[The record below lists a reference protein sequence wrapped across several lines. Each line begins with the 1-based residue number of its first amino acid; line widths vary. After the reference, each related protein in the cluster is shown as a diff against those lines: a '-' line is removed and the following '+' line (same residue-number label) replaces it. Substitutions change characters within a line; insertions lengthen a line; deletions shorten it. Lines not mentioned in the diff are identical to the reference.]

1 MMKKVLL
8 VLTFASGL
16 CHGADDLVKD
26 LKVFLEN
33 HCYDCHGD
41 GMSKGGLDFDE
52 LKTDLADPANFA
64 KWELIYD
71 RVEKGEMPP
80 KKVKERPDDDEV
92 SHFGERL
99 FRPLYEAHQKE
110 RGTVLR
116 RLNRREYENT
126 MNDLFGTN
134 LKLARMLPE
143 DGRSHEFDN
152 VGEAL
157 GLSMMHLERYLDA
170 ARLVFDTAVQSE
182 IKKPEA
188 KVIPANFR
196 ESEIEK
202 SIGKQWKKLPDGA
215 IVRFQGGGYPSG
227 LLRNSG
233 VPVSGWYEIEVTGY
247 AHQSEKSVTCSI
259 SGESYQRGSGKPVYR
274 YASFAPDKPT
284 TVKFRQWIE
293 KNYMLVVEPRGLVFP
308 HPRPENIDDY
318 KGAGFAFVSASV
330 TGPLIE
336 EFPTRGHELIFDGLE
351 RKEIMPGNLRD
362 REKSW
367 YRPKF
372 EVETDDEEA
381 AAVGSIKRLASRA
394 WRRPVDESD
403 LESYL
408 GLFKAER
415 AKEES
420 FESALRTALTALF
433 VSPKFLFLKEEAGML
448 DDHALVNRLS
458 YFLSRTA
465 PDVVLQ
471 EVVAKGGVKANL
483 RSETERLMQD
493 DRFNRFIADFADS
506 WLDLREIDF
515 TAPDKNLF
523 PEFDPYLRDSLV
535 PETRAFLKELFL
547 GNHPVRAIVKSD
559 FAMLNSRLAQH
570 YDLPP
575 VEGPEMRKVTLPK
588 ESVRGGLL
596 TQGSILKVTANGTN
610 TSPVVRGVWVL
621 ERILGDP
628 PQPPPAGIPGVEPD
642 IRGAETLRQIL
653 DKHRDSQSCN
663 ACHQKI
669 DPPGFALESFNPIGG
684 FREQFRS
691 MGEGERIKKKI
702 GGRNVRFRRGPEVDS
717 AGALPDGQTFAGY
730 REFRDLLAAEE
741 EALATNLLS
750 KLLTFATGREMGF
763 SDRLEIQS
771 MVDESAKNGYRI
783 GDLLHLAVSS
793 PIFQS
798 K

>member
-1 MMKKVLL
+1 
-8 VLTFASGL
+8 
-16 CHGADDLVKD
+16 
-26 LKVFLEN
+26 
-33 HCYDCHGD
+33 
-41 GMSKGGLDFDE
+41 
-52 LKTDLADPANFA
+52 
-64 KWELIYD
+64 
-71 RVEKGEMPP
+71 
-80 KKVKERPDDDEV
+80 
-92 SHFGERL
+92 
-99 FRPLYEAHQKE
+99 
-110 RGTVLR
+110 
-116 RLNRREYENT
+116 
-126 MNDLFGTN
+126 
-134 LKLARMLPE
+134 
-143 DGRSHEFDN
+143 
-152 VGEAL
+152 
-157 GLSMMHLERYLDA
+157 
-170 ARLVFDTAVQSE
+170 
-182 IKKPEA
+182 
-188 KVIPANFR
+188 
-196 ESEIEK
+196 
-202 SIGKQWKKLPDGA
+202 
-215 IVRFQGGGYPSG
+215 
-227 LLRNSG
+227 

-247 AHQSEKSVTCSI
+247 AHQSDEAVTCSI

-274 YASFAPDKPT
+274 YASFPPNRPT

-318 KGAGFAFVSASV
+318 KGPGFAFVSASV
-330 TGPLIE
+330 TGPLVE
-336 EFPTRGHELIFDGLE
+336 EFPTRGHELIFGGLE

-367 YRPKF
+367 YRAKF
-372 EVETDDEEA
+372 EIVTDDGEA
-381 AAVGSIKRLASRA
+381 AAMGAIKRLASKA
-394 WRRPVDESD
+394 WRRPVDESE

-408 GLFKAER
+408 GLFNAER

-420 FESALRTALTALF
+420 FESALRTAVTALF
-433 VSPKFLFLKEEAGML
+433 VSPNFLFLKEEAGML
-448 DDHALVNRLS
+448 DDHALANRLS

-465 PDVVLQ
+465 PDAVLQ
-471 EVVAKGGVKANL
+471 DVVSKGGVKANL

-493 DRFNRFIADFADS
+493 DRFDRFIADFADS

-535 PETRAFLKELFL
+535 PETRAFLKELFV
-547 GNHPVRAIVKSD
+547 GNHSVKAIVKSD
-559 FAMLNSRLAQH
+559 FAMLNSRLARH

-575 VEGPEMRKVTLPK
+575 VEGPEIRKVTLPK

-628 PQPPPAGIPGVEPD
+628 PQPPPPGIAGVEPD
-642 IRGAETLRQIL
+642 IRGAKTLRQIL

-684 FREQFRS
+684 FRERFRS
-691 MGEGERIKKKI
+691 MGEGEKIKEKI
-702 GGRNVRFRRGPEVDS
+702 GGRNVRFRRGPAVDS
-717 AGALPDGQTFAGY
+717 AGALPGGQTFDGY

-741 EALATNLLS
+741 EALATNFLS

-771 MVDESAKNGYRI
+771 MVEESAQEGYRI
-783 GDLLHLAVSS
+783 RNLLELAISS
-793 PIFQS
+793 PIFLS